1 MQRNQKK
8 RRKKRRTPNGSN
20 AFKGVETTS
29 CLGCN
34 EVLLVSDGKKVD
46 GGWVCSEACEKLVN
60 SRNELTRKMPYSET
74 REAKISNSLLTYR
87 EKAKLNA
94 ESVKEFAVKNTTKL
108 LDAKMALMSAVRL
121 IEKERNE

>member
-8 RRKKRRTPNGSN
+8 RRKKRRTPNGSSQFSEG
-20 AFKGVETTS
+20 ATTI
-29 CLGCN
+29 CCGC
-34 EVLLVSDGKKVD
+34 EKPVLLKNVIKTKY
-46 GGWVCSEACEKLVN
+46 GWVCSEACEKLVN